1 MAELRMRSKGGVGT
15 LTISQPERL
24 NALTSE
30 MWEAFPGALRGL
42 ADERRTRVVVIEG
55 DGEDAFSAGA
65 DISEFAQRAND
76 GQRRRALQPDRER
89 SAA

>member
-55 DGEDAFSAGA
+55 DGEDAFSGRRRH
-65 DISEFAQRAND
+65 FGVRTTAND